1 MKSLQSFAFFLI
13 FLVLA
18 FNICESKDCS
28 NPFKTIVVSQSNTS
42 NFTTIQSAI
51 DSVPTGNSQWIHI
64 QISPGVY
71 RYIIFSFSTI
81 NICNIFI
88 IHWLI
93 FKNQAKLFFLGTKVK
108 LYFNSR
114 FIKTILLCKTRGLTL
129 KQHDTINN
137 FFIK

>member
-28 NPFKTIVVSQSNTS
+28 NPFKTIVVSQSDTS

-93 FKNQAKLFFLGTKVK
+93 FKNQVKLFFWVQKSNFILTPDLLKPFCYVK
-108 LYFNSR
+108 LE
-114 FIKTILLCKTRGLTL
+114 
-129 KQHDTINN
+129 D
-137 FFIK
+137 